1 MSRIAGFFL
10 TVAAVAGLVALGVS
24 QAQIMRLVGPER
36 QALLY
41 DGDLEADSGGITV
54 TPWGS
59 GEAESV
65 YEATYVGPEVLKVTS
80 QGPHQGI
87 VLHFKHPADLSDF
100 VDSRFAYLDLRVTP
114 AQTRSQ
120 IAEREREREERR
132 TRTGT
137 AAGRAGGGRGG
148 AMGGRGGGGG
158 GRGGAMGGRGGG
170 GGGRGGAMGGRGGG
184 GGGRGGAMGGRGGA
198 MGGRGGGGGG
208 RGGAMGGRGG
218 GTAGR
223 GGTRAAPG
231 TAAGRIQAGGSLEE
245 KIFVLRNLR
254 VVLFTDQGPMI
265 ADSVPVGVMPKD
277 AQGWVPVTVPLS
289 QMENIESAST
299 VRAVGVFADES
310 DVFYL
315 GRVGLLV
322 DRNPVEVTVSADP
335 SITRVNRVIEFSAE
349 LRGGPINP
357 RFSWDFD
364 KSDGIQEQALG
375 AKVKHVYKKP
385 GDLLATCTVTDRA
398 GVQPEVAKSMGIRVE
413 AEE

>member
-1 MSRIAGFFL
+1 MSRIARFFL

-36 QALLY
+36 QTLLY

-100 VDSRFAYLDLRVTP
+100 VDSRFAYLDLRVSP
-114 AQTRSQ
+114 AQTRGE
-120 IAEREREREERR
+120 IAQREQEREERR
-132 TRTGT
+132 TRTGA
-137 AAGRAGGGRGG
+137 AAGRAGGRGGGIGGRGG
-148 AMGGRGGGGG
+148 GMGGRGGGMGGRGGGGG
-158 GRGGAMGGRGGG
+158 GRGGGGGGRGGGMGGRGGG
-170 GGGRGGAMGGRGGG
+170 M
-184 GGGRGGAMGGRGGA
+184 
-198 MGGRGGGGGG
+198 
-208 RGGAMGGRGG
+208 
-218 GTAGR
+218 
-223 GGTRAAPG
+223 GTRGATRATPG
-231 TAAGRIQAGGSLEE
+231 TAAGRIAAGGSPEE

-299 VRAVGVFADES
+299 VRAIGIFADES

-322 DRNPVEVTVSADP
+322 DRNPVEVTVSANP
-335 SITRVNRVIEFSAE
+335 SITRINRVIEFSAE

-398 GVQPEVAKSMGIRVE
+398 GVQPEVAKSIGIRVE